1 MQTDTSF
8 KWHYD
13 FHKVSIV
20 SSAVFGYAWLIPALL
35 FFTIWWLGS
44 QTAKAEA
51 GQLAEPSS
59 GLTFLEL
66 LCLYGYSLAVFIPLS
81 VLWLIQVCPK

>member
-1 MQTDTSF
+1 MTQTCIFQSDTSF

-20 SSAVFGYAWLIPALL
+20 SSAVFGYAWITPAVL
-35 FFTIWWLGS
+35 FFAIWWTG
-44 QTAKAEA
+44 TKTTDPEA
-51 GQLAEPSS
+51 GPST

-66 LCLYGYSLAVFIPLS
+66 VCLYGYSLAVFIPLS
-81 VLWLIQVCPK
+81 VLWLIQV